1 MFHTP
6 NDKSYQCADVGKISL
21 STSMQ
26 WNYTKMASHDV
37 ANTTANALQVRF
49 DAFRNIG
56 NSIPDQFR
64 VNFYLLKI
72 LSHADYIFNL
82 PILILLKFG
91 NTYSFILG
99 FNRL

>member
-21 STSMQ
+21 SSSMQ

-64 VNFYLLKI
+64 VNFYYLKSCLMLI
-72 LSHADYIFNL
+72 IDIFNL
-82 PILILLKFG
+82 PILILLEFG
-91 NTYSFILG
+91 MII
-99 FNRL
+99 RLF

>member
-21 STSMQ
+21 SSSMQ

-37 ANTTANALQVRF
+37 ANTTANALQVQF

-56 NSIPDQFR
+56 NSIPDKFR
-64 VNFYLLKI
+64 VNNYLRKLFSYSENDI
-72 LSHADYIFNL
+72 CFAPHVLSFQIFAR
-82 PILILLKFG
+82 LL
-91 NTYSFILG
+91 LG
-99 FNRL
+99 FHRL

>member
-72 LSHADYIFNL
+72 LSHADYRYFQFADINS
-82 PILILLKFG
+82 IKIW
-91 NTYSFILG
+91 
-99 FNRL
+99 